1 MYVSKAQKRINSLID
16 TSVLEKKL
24 ETKEAEY
31 DEAYKALKDLV
42 DSNSS
47 RLQNQDEYTNMFN
60 EAESRFQILEKE
72 ISELNTRIASIKAQR
87 EKIAIYLNTLKADNK
102 IIEEFNEDLWC
113 AFVDKVT
120 VYTDNNLKFPFKD
133 GSDMSISIDER
144 AEK

>member
-1 MYVSKAQKRINSLID
+1 
-16 TSVLEKKL
+16 
-24 ETKEAEY
+24 
-31 DEAYKALKDLV
+31 
-42 DSNSS
+42 
-47 RLQNQDEYTNMFN
+47 MFN

-120 VYTDNNLKFPFKD
+120 VYTDNNLKFQFKD

>member
-1 MYVSKAQKRINSLID
+1 M
-16 TSVLEKKL
+16 
-24 ETKEAEY
+24 
-31 DEAYKALKDLV
+31 V

-47 RLQNQDEYTNMFN
+47 RLQNQDEYTKKFN

-102 IIEEFNEDLWC
+102 IIEEFNEDLWY

-120 VYTDNNLKFPFKD
+120 IYPDNQLKLQFKD
-133 GSDMSISIDER
+133 GSDMSISIDEK